1 MRRNYLMNG
10 GGTQA
15 PGGGRKRR
23 QRPPVRAG
31 RGGQR
36 KQRQRPRPSRPRGG
50 RRGARNPITAP
61 LTPAELRRETR
72 AATNL
77 KFRPLERKVGAD
89 LRASHQRVSQ
99 IGDWWKEYTDQVK
112 QNQIDNAAAYQ
123 QAQTYD
129 QQMMEAASTRD
140 SANTQALDA
149 EAKKSAELRG
159 AEPSTAAAERE
170 TAAQAQRNLAAT
182 NEAGALAN
190 AGAAQYAYLGDKRR
204 IGIGQSIKSR
214 MDEQKRGRTI
224 RQDRRDL
231 ARERG
236 DYATTYRGEER
247 EKERRYGIERGVAG
261 LDKRKQRAD
270 EREGRRGAREKRGER
285 REDRRQQRIE
295 NRRKHRELELD
306 EQEARQKGKSGG
318 KTPSERNAARE
329 DRRNAIKAA
338 QSFIAANGRPKSNK
352 EWAGLEILL
361 EEKSEISPSAAAFA
375 VNRLRHR
382 QGGPATQGNRGAKG
396 ATKVPYR

>member
-1 MRRNYLMNG
+1 MRRNYLMG
-10 GGTQA
+10 GGGAQA
-15 PGGGRKRR
+15 PGSGRKRR

-50 RRGARNPITAP
+50 RRGNRNPITAP

-77 KFRPLERKVGAD
+77 KFRPLERKIGAD
-89 LRASHQRVSQ
+89 LRASHQRVGQ

-123 QAQTYD
+123 QAQAYD

-236 DYATTYRGEER
+236 DYAATYRGEER
-247 EKERRYGIERGVAG
+247 EKERRYGIERGVAQ
-261 LDKRKQRAD
+261 LDRRKQGAD

-295 NRRKHRELELD
+295 NRRKQRELELD
-306 EQEARQKGKSGG
+306 EQETRRKGRGGG
-318 KTPSERNAARE
+318 KTPSEQNADREGRENAYSTVARLV
-329 DRRNAIKAA
+329 R
-338 QSFIAANGRPKSNK
+338 QSGVPKNK
-352 EWAGLEILL
+352 KDWADL
-361 EEKSEISPSAAAFA
+361 EEAVAKESEVSPAEARLA
-375 VNRLRHR
+375 VR
-382 QGGPATQGNRGAKG
+382 QYKRKIRQRRQGNRGVRG